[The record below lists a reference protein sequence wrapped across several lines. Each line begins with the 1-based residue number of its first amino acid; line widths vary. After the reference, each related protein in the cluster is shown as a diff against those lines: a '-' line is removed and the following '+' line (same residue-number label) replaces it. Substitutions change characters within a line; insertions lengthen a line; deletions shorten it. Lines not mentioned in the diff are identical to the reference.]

1 MQPTPNS
8 SCLGPIRNGL
18 GYAGQQIK
26 AAGRTLV
33 REVSD
38 CAASIRRGFQSRTE
52 GPAVRDRHVAMRSPV
67 AYAAARGGYAETPSS
82 ERKSSGSRL
91 EDSSP
96 RTPDART
103 QSPPPFQFERT
114 IDGKH
119 ASNVVRFHAS
129 PARGHGLSTPGG
141 SPLSPIHPPHSP
153 EAAARQQMSALS
165 MVESAALATVRD
177 WLEGNPVTP
186 DIAGQGLFRADTPA
200 TKAIKGAINEGCRE
214 PLKALLRA
222 TIDGA
227 LQDIERQK
235 AAQRTPFWRRSLE
248 LSGAQRDH
256 ILVRQFSRNFL
267 EAANGGQVSP
277 MRAAVP
283 QGTAEFLRLLA
294 GEVRKWAD
302 PVGLAD
308 QSVVRIVPVWLIL
321 RGASSWDFDVPGEP
335 TSPDRLALEL
345 SLRSMLGSL
354 ATAGRHKV
362 TSDPAVPNSPETE
375 AAVIEG
381 LAAIKP
387 QFQAVL
393 QSLIH

>member
-1 MQPTPNS
+1 MP
-8 SCLGPIRNGL
+8 
-18 GYAGQQIK
+18 
-26 AAGRTLV
+26 
-33 REVSD
+33 
-38 CAASIRRGFQSRTE
+38 
-52 GPAVRDRHVAMRSPV
+52 
-67 AYAAARGGYAETPSS
+67 
-82 ERKSSGSRL
+82 
-91 EDSSP
+91 
-96 RTPDART
+96 
-103 QSPPPFQFERT
+103 
-114 IDGKH
+114 
-119 ASNVVRFHAS
+119 
-129 PARGHGLSTPGG
+129 
-141 SPLSPIHPPHSP
+141 
-153 EAAARQQMSALS
+153 ALS